1 MGWLRSC
8 YSVVEPRG
16 LTRNVLQNVALLHNS
31 VEVLKMPRR
40 LLSVPEAMAC
50 TGLGRSNF
58 FNKIA
63 SGEIRSVK
71 VGKRRLIPDTAID
84 EYIEGLEAQ
93 SDASSGVA

>member
-1 MGWLRSC
+1 MGRQLF
-8 YSVVEPRG
+8 SVQEG
-16 LTRNVLQNVALLHNS
+16 
-31 VEVLKMPRR
+31 
-40 LLSVPEAMAC
+40 MAR

-84 EYIEGLEAQ
+84 EYIERLESRSAG
-93 SDASSGVA
+93 DADVA

>member
-1 MGWLRSC
+1 MIICVGVTWTTAIPDSIMGS
-8 YSVVEPRG
+8 
-16 LTRNVLQNVALLHNS
+16 QHNPT
-31 VEVLKMPRR
+31 EGEEMPRR

-63 SGEIRSVK
+63 TGEIRSVK
-71 VGKRRLIPDTAID
+71 IGKRRLIPDTAID

-93 SDASSGVA
+93 SEVTSGVA

>member
-1 MGWLRSC
+1 M
-8 YSVVEPRG
+8 
-16 LTRNVLQNVALLHNS
+16 LLCGGTTWTDLISPPGCGSTTQS

-84 EYIEGLEAQ
+84 EYIEGLEAE